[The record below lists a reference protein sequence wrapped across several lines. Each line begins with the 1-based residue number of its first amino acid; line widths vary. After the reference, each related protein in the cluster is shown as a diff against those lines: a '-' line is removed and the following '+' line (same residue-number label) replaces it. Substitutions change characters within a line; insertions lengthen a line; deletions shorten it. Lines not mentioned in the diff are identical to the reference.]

1 MLESGCP
8 SAHLSVSFQCSHLC
22 FFVFC
27 CLKKRQAELYD
38 CILKQMRPEPEY
50 FRVGYFGMGFPSFL
64 QVSTG
69 VGYFGMG
76 FPSLQV
82 STSVGFFGMGFLGM
96 GFPSFLYVS
105 GSVGYFGMGFPS
117 FLYVSTGVGYCGM
130 GFPSLQVSN
139 NNNR

>member
-1 MLESGCP
+1 MWATLVWAFHP
-8 SAHLSVSFQCSHLC
+8 SC
-22 FFVFC
+22 
-27 CLKKRQAELYD
+27 
-38 CILKQMRPEPEY
+38 M
-50 FRVGYFGMGFPSFL
+50 
-64 QVSTG
+64 STG
-69 VGYFGMG
+69 VSYF
-76 FPSLQV
+76 
-82 STSVGFFGMGFLGM
+82 GM